1 MGTLNSDSSFS
12 RRPRL
17 SSPIIRRILAINVL
31 ALAILVGGL
40 LYLGQ
45 YREGLIVSE
54 LVALRVNA
62 EMLAAALGESSA
74 EDIPSGE
81 QHLRPAMAV
90 RMVHRLVET
99 TGGRARLFSPDGAL
113 IADTRRTTARRG
125 VVKKQLPPP
134 ENQEINGDTL
144 LEKSLDAYEH
154 LLALL
159 PGRSSIPPYIEN
171 TRQHASDYPEVSS
184 ALSGESDY
192 AVRTLDGGEMVLI
205 FAVPVQRYKQVLGAL
220 MLSKD
225 SDDIELALREVRIDI
240 LKVFAVALAVTVLL
254 SLYLASTIAR
264 PVRRLA
270 EAAEKVRH
278 GHHRQ
283 HEIPDF
289 GDRGDEIGE
298 LSRSLKDMTEALW
311 ARMNA
316 IESFAADVA
325 HEIKNPLTSLRSAVE
340 TAARVKNPVQQKQLM
355 EIILNDVHRLDRL
368 ISDISDAS
376 RLDSELSRAQTDSVD
391 LSRLLSTL
399 IEAHSES
406 NGWTIDFI
414 TDGDLTI
421 DGIESRLG
429 QVFTNLLVN
438 ALSFSPSD
446 GSVSVY
452 ASGGNSQVRVIFD
465 DEGPGLPEGKLQA
478 IFERFY
484 TERPENEEFGTHS
497 GLGLSIS
504 RQIVENHS
512 GTITAENRIGED
524 GEIIGARFTVILPK
538 G

>member
-1 MGTLNSDSSFS
+1 MKN
-12 RRPRL
+12 
-17 SSPIIRRILAINVL
+17 IAVVL
-31 ALAILVGGL
+31 CL
-40 LYLGQ
+40 
-45 YREGLIVSE
+45 
-54 LVALRVNA
+54 LVAA
-62 EMLAAALGESSA
+62 
-74 EDIPSGE
+74 
-81 QHLRPAMAV
+81 
-90 RMVHRLVET
+90 
-99 TGGRARLFSPDGAL
+99 GAQ
-113 IADTRRTTARRG
+113 A
-125 VVKKQLPPP
+125 K
-134 ENQEINGDTL
+134 
-144 LEKSLDAYEH
+144 
-154 LLALL
+154 
-159 PGRSSIPPYIEN
+159 
-171 TRQHASDYPEVSS
+171 
-184 ALSGESDY
+184 
-192 AVRTLDGGEMVLI
+192 
-205 FAVPVQRYKQVLGAL
+205 
-220 MLSKD
+220 
-225 SDDIELALREVRIDI
+225 VRIYEAEGTF
-240 LKVFAVALAVTVLL
+240 LMGEGT
-254 SLYLASTIAR
+254 T
-264 PVRRLA
+264 PA
-270 EAAEKVRH
+270 EAK
-278 GHHRQ
+278 RQ
-283 HEIPDF
+283 AF
-289 GDRGDEIGE
+289 
-298 LSRSLKDMTEALW
+298 LQ